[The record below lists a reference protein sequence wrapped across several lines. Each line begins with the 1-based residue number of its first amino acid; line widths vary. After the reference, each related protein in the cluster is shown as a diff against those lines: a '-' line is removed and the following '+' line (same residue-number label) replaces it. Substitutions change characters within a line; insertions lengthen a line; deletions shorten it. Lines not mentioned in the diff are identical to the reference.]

1 MTSAHIDEHLLIGYC
16 ELSVTAA
23 TAAAIEAH
31 LMTCADCRVG
41 LGAAAAVAP
50 GSSGEP
56 EQMWDEILQRVD
68 RPRLS
73 LPERLL
79 ATIGVRESTARLLAT
94 TPALRLA
101 WLVAVAMVA
110 TFAVAA
116 DVLDGDRPWL
126 LLVVAPLLPLFGVA
140 TAFGPA
146 LDPTY
151 EIGVAAPLSGLRLT
165 LIRTIGVLATT
176 MPVLL
181 VASIAAPGTGWTSL
195 GWLLP
200 ALALVSVTLALSS
213 WIPPER
219 AACAVG
225 FAWLVALVVLIHR
238 NAAGDFIS
246 TSMIFAPSGQL
257 VTAVV
262 AVAGAT
268 VVAARKHRFD
278 LMIVT
283 GAAT

>member
-23 TAAAIEAH
+23 TAAAIETH
-31 LMTCADCRVG
+31 LMTCAECRG
-41 LGAAAAVAP
+41 DLGAVAATAAK
-50 GSSGEP
+50 GSDEL
-56 EQMWDEILQRVD
+56 EVMWGEILQCVD

-73 LPERLL
+73 ISERLL
-79 ATIGVRESTARLLAT
+79 GAIGVRESTARLLAT

-101 WLVAVAMVA
+101 WLVAVALVA
-110 TFAVAA
+110 AFAVAA
-116 DVLDGDRPWL
+116 DGLGGDRPWL
-126 LLVVAPLLPLFGVA
+126 LLVVAPLLPLVGVA

-151 EIGVAAPLSGLRLT
+151 EIGVAAPLSGFTLT
-165 LIRTIGVLATT
+165 LLRTIGVLATT
-176 MPVLL
+176 MPVLI
-181 VASIAAPGTGWTSL
+181 VASIAAPGTGWASL

-213 WIPPER
+213 WMSPER

-225 FAWLVALVVLIHR
+225 ITWLVALVVLIHR

-268 VVAARKHRFD
+268 VVVARKHRFD

-283 GAAT
+283 GAPT

>member
-16 ELSVTAA
+16 RLSVNAS

-41 LGAAAAVAP
+41 LGAVAATAGG
-50 GSSGEP
+50 GSDEL
-56 EQMWDEILQRVD
+56 ELMWGEILHRVD
-68 RPRLS
+68 RPRRS
-73 LPERLL
+73 ITERLL
-79 ATIGVRESTARLLAT
+79 GTVGVGESTARLLAT
-94 TPALRLA
+94 TPALRVA
-101 WLVAVAMVA
+101 WLAAVALVA
-110 TFAVAA
+110 AFAVAA
-116 DVLDGDRPWL
+116 DGFDGERPWL
-126 LLVVAPLLPLFGVA
+126 LLVVAPLLPLVGVV
-140 TAFGPA
+140 TAYGPA

-151 EIGVAAPLSGLRLT
+151 EVSVAAPLSGLRLT

-176 MPVLL
+176 VPVLL
-181 VASIAAPGTGWTSL
+181 VATIVTPGTGWAPL

-200 ALALVSVTLALSS
+200 GLALVSVTLALSS
-213 WIPPER
+213 WISPER
-219 AACAVG
+219 AGCAVG
-225 FAWLVALVVLIHR
+225 VAWVVALVVLIHR
-238 NAAGDFIS
+238 NAAGDFVDK
-246 TSMIFAPSGQL
+246 SMIFAPSGQV

-283 GAAT
+283 GAPT